1 MDYLFFTY
9 NVLIIY
15 LKFYNGLVR
24 MSLVPK
30 NLNQKTVRELSF
42 ILIIKIILLMII
54 KNIWFDAPTIP
65 KDFDNQ
71 VAERIAGNPSQIK
84 ETR

>member
-1 MDYLFFTY
+1 
-9 NVLIIY
+9 
-15 LKFYNGLVR
+15 

-30 NLNQKTVRELSF
+30 NINQKVTREIIA
-42 ILIIKIILLMII
+42 ILIIKVIILMVI

-65 KDFDNQ
+65 KNFDTQ
-71 VAERIAGNPSQIK
+71 VAERIAGNPSPIK

>member
-1 MDYLFFTY
+1 MSLNTK
-9 NVLIIY
+9 NSN
-15 LKFYNGLVR
+15 KNLVR
-24 MSLVPK
+24 EITL
-30 NLNQKTVRELSF
+30 
-42 ILIIKIILLMII
+42 ILIIKVIILMVI

-71 VAERIAGNPSQIK
+71 IAERIAGSPSPTK

>member
-1 MDYLFFTY
+1 
-9 NVLIIY
+9 
-15 LKFYNGLVR
+15 

-30 NLNQKTVRELSF
+30 NLNKRITREIAI
-42 ILIIKIILLMII
+42 ILIIKVAILLVI

-65 KDFDNQ
+65 KNFDNQ
-71 VAERIAGNPSQIK
+71 VAEHIAGDTSQTK